1 MAEIIN
7 LYRSAP
13 DMLRRIADLMESSE
27 IIDDECT
34 LVTGQE
40 IWHCG
45 GSDNLVAARAVFNL
59 QFGIH
64 KMMTAAVGDDES

>member
-1 MAEIIN
+1 MAEIVK

-13 DMLRRIADLMESSE
+13 EMLRSIADAMDDGWIS
-27 IIDDECT
+27 DDECT

-40 IWHCG
+40 IYHCG

-59 QFGIH
+59 QFGIS
-64 KMMTAAVGDDES
+64 KMMAAALED